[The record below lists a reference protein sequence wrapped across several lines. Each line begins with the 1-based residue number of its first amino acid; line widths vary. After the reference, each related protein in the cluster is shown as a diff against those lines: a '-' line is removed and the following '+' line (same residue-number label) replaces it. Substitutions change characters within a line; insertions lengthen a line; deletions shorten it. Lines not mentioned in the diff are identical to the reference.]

1 MFKTRLRI
9 SKPGREARFR
19 RLSHKFGKPWS
30 LTDCAWMRL
39 ALFVYSNLTNT
50 GYPKIVNKCDSGVWR
65 EVQLA
70 GLHVYLW
77 GLGIRWVYVAF
88 VLVIH
93 PLLFVKNM
101 RFWVQ
106 IPCCTSMTQ
115 ETLNLPGDAAAMKLM
130 FALHSCNLAVILAQ
144 GPCAMVPWFH
154 RWTIP
159 PAFRPSP
166 WKHLLGGFW
175 YSNMDATNG
184 CYMLYTMV
192 IFLKQNSF

>member
-9 SKPGREARFR
+9 SKPGSEARFR

-30 LTDCAWMRL
+30 LTDCAWMHL

-50 GYPKIVNKCDSGVWR
+50 GYPKIVNKCDSGVWG

-115 ETLNLPGDAAAMKLM
+115 EALNLPGDAAAMKLM
-130 FALHSCNLAVILAQ
+130 FALHSCNLAVILAPQ
-144 GPCAMVPWFH
+144 GPCRCHGAMV
-154 RWTIP
+154 
-159 PAFRPSP
+159 SP
-166 WKHLLGGFW
+166 LNHPYHQHSDHPHGSTFLVDFGIQKWMQQMVVTCCVLL
-175 YSNMDATNG
+175 
-184 CYMLYTMV
+184 LY
-192 IFLKQNSF
+192 F